1 MSKPEIFN
9 ALRGYNP
16 KIFFSDGIAGLLVVV
31 VALPLAIAFA
41 IASGVGPERGLY
53 TAIIGGGLISL
64 LGGSRHQ
71 IGGPSGTFAI
81 FILAI
86 MLQFGYSGLVVITFL
101 AGCILIAL
109 GVFRLGGLVRFM
121 PYTIVTGFTA
131 GAAVLIL
138 STQLGDFMGLETG
151 TLGARFIDKIA
162 GIYGARS
169 TLNPVALAVSA
180 SAVAIQLFWPKVTE
194 KIPGALVAI
203 IATTVAVRVFDLPVA
218 TIGSRFGSIPAALP
232 SPSLPNLAVIFED
245 GILSS
250 AISLAALISIESL
263 LSAVVADGM
272 TGFKHNSNAELIA
285 HGAANIACSL
295 FGGIPATAAVARTAT
310 NIRNGGHTPVAGII
324 AAVILALIMVFL
336 APYAEYIPIPT
347 LASVLVV
354 VAFRMSGIPAIRS
367 LLRGQKSD
375 ICVLVVT
382 FFVTVFGSMTSAIEI
397 GLILA
402 GFFFIQKM
410 SRLSEFR
417 ALHNELEA
425 ANGTGFDDNT
435 LTLRSIPR
443 NVTVFEISG
452 PLFFGSVQKFEQILS
467 RSRQHYRVLVLRMRD
482 TIYLD
487 AGGIAI
493 LSQLN
498 VDCLKKGITL
508 LISDIHTQPYM
519 LMAKSGLDTA
529 IGRDN
534 IYGNLDDA
542 LFRAAEIVG
551 VEYEKAVF
559 KPTVAREREKNG
571 SETKT
576 DPTGGP
582 R

>member
-9 ALRGYNP
+9 ALKGYNP
-16 KIFFSDGIAGLLVVV
+16 KIFFSDATAGLLVVI

-53 TAIIGGGLISL
+53 TAIIAGGLISL

-81 FILAI
+81 FVLAI
-86 MLQFGYSGLVVITFL
+86 VLHHGYPALVVVTLL

-109 GVFRLGGLVRFM
+109 GAFRLGGLVRFM

-138 STQLGDFMGLETG
+138 STQMGDFLGLEMG
-151 TLGARFIDKIA
+151 VQGARFIDKIV
-162 GIYGARS
+162 GMYQARS
-169 TLNPVALAVSA
+169 TLNPVALGVSGTA
-180 SAVAIQLFWPKVTE
+180 LAINLLWPKVTE
-194 KIPGALVAI
+194 KIPGALIAIIVTTLAVAI
-203 IATTVAVRVFDLPVA
+203 FDLPVA
-218 TIGSRFGSIPAALP
+218 TIGSRFGSIPGTLP
-232 SPSLPNLAVIFED
+232 HPEFPDLSIIFQD
-245 GILSS
+245 GILTC
-250 AISLAALISIESL
+250 AISLAALIAIESL

-272 TGFKHNSNAELIA
+272 TGFKHNSNVELIA
-285 HGAANIACSL
+285 HGAANIASAF

-310 NIRNGGHTPVAGII
+310 NIRNGGLTPVSGII
-324 AAVILALIMVFL
+324 AAGIMALIMAFL
-336 APYAEYIPIPT
+336 APYAVYIPIPT

-367 LLRGQKSD
+367 LLHGQKSD
-375 ICVLVVT
+375 IFVLVTT
-382 FFVTVFGSMTSAIEI
+382 FFVTIFGSMTSAIEI
-397 GLILA
+397 GLILSA
-402 GFFFIQKM
+402 IFFIQKM
-410 SRLSEFR
+410 GRLSEFR

-425 ANGTGFDDNT
+425 ANGAGFDDNT
-435 LTLRSIPR
+435 INLRAIPR
-443 NVTVFEISG
+443 HVTVFEISG

-467 RSRQHYRVLVLRMRD
+467 QSRQQYQVLILRMRD
-482 TIYLD
+482 TMYLD

-493 LSQLN
+493 LSTLN
-498 VDCLKKGITL
+498 SDCRKKNIAL

-519 LMAKSGLDTA
+519 LMAKSGLDTV
-529 IGRDN
+529 IGLDN

-542 LFRAAEIVG
+542 LSRAAALVG

-559 KPTVAREREKNG
+559 EPTVAREREQK
-571 SETKT
+571 EVE
-576 DPTGGP
+576 
-582 R
+582 